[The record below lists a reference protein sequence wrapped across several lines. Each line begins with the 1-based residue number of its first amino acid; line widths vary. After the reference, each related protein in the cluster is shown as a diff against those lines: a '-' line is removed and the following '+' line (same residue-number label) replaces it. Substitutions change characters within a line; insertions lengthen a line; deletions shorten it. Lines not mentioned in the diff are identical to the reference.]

1 MFCRYFFLGLTL
13 IVISTLEAR
22 RNISAEDIV
31 NIQYVKSATMSPNG
45 DNIVYELSIP
55 QTKNIRIKS
64 RTTQLWVM
72 RKQDLKPIQF
82 TSSYYDSF
90 SPQWLRDGS
99 EITFLSKREHISH
112 KSQLF
117 SISMSGGEANLMFE
131 HPSGINSY
139 KWSPNGK
146 WLAYLSTDTL
156 SNSRTSNIN
165 DGFDMIVFNPFFH
178 IFI

>member
-64 RTTQLWVM
+64 DIEQI
-72 RKQDLKPIQF
+72 KQTKNTYCFFKPCSITKIFCAPIAKIKLKPVKK
-82 TSSYYDSF
+82 
-90 SPQWLRDGS
+90 P
-99 EITFLSKREHISH
+99 
-112 KSQLF
+112 
-117 SISMSGGEANLMFE
+117 SI
-131 HPSGINSY
+131 
-139 KWSPNGK
+139 K
-146 WLAYLSTDTL
+146 
-156 SNSRTSNIN
+156 
-165 DGFDMIVFNPFFH
+165 
-178 IFI
+178 

>member
-55 QTKNIRIKS
+55 QTKNIRLKS

-72 RKQDLKPIQF
+72 RKQDLKTIQF

-99 EITFLSKREHISH
+99 EITFLSKREHNSH
-112 KSQLF
+112 K
-117 SISMSGGEANLMFE
+117 
-131 HPSGINSY
+131 
-139 KWSPNGK
+139 
-146 WLAYLSTDTL
+146 
-156 SNSRTSNIN
+156 
-165 DGFDMIVFNPFFH
+165 FNR
-178 IFI
+178 

>member
-117 SISMSGGEANLMFE
+117 SISMGGGEANLMFE
-131 HPSGINSY
+131 HPSGIN
-139 KWSPNGK
+139 
-146 WLAYLSTDTL
+146 LSL
-156 SNSRTSNIN
+156 I
-165 DGFDMIVFNPFFH
+165 H
-178 IFI
+178 I